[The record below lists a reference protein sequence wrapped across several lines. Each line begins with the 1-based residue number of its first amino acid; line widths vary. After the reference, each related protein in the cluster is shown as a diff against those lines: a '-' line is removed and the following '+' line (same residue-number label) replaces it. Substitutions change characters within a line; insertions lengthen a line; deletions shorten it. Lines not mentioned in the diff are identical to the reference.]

1 MSQSRDARVWL
12 LCQVITGLPLP
23 PVYDAKVA
31 LKRAFLDES
40 ARRPPRETQLTPCQ
54 PWERPSGKSR
64 FARA

>member
-31 LKRAFLDES
+31 LKVEGCAVVQWSSHGHRTV
-40 ARRPPRETQLTPCQ
+40 RY
-54 PWERPSGKSR
+54 ER
-64 FARA
+64 